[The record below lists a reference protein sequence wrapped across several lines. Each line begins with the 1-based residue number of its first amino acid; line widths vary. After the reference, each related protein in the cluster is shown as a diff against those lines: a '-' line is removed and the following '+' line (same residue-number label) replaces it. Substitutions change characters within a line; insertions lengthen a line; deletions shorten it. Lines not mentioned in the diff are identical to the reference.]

1 MNAPV
6 TSLKTVAET
15 ELSALFANAAP
26 AHGSSMRQQAFE
38 RFEKAGLPHRRIE
51 AWHYT
56 NLRSLM
62 QHAAPLAGE
71 PAEVVS
77 NKRPWSLV
85 EDDKVFAFVDGWLV
99 KSPKLPNGVRASSL
113 AEVMAKTPDSIAG
126 HFNKASDLS
135 GDIVTSL
142 NTAFMTGGLL
152 IEVDAGAVINEPLS
166 FAFETT
172 GETAS
177 FARIVVSVGDGA
189 AITLIETHRGSAGAA
204 AQENTVMEISVGQN
218 AMVEHVRVNTADV
231 KAQTLSTLAV
241 SVAEKAVFNSL
252 SFTTG
257 AALSRH
263 QVFARVHGDDAKL
276 GIRGVTLI
284 RGQQL
289 SDSTLVVEHAALN
302 GESRE
307 LFKTVVDENARGVF
321 QGKIIVKPYAQ
332 KTDGQMASNALLLGE
347 HSAMNCKPE
356 LEIFADDVQCAHGA
370 TVGDLDT
377 ELLFYL
383 RSRGIQRKDAEA
395 LMIQAF
401 AGAALEHVSHE
412 GLRAVLVDMTE
423 KWLQARA

>member
-6 TSLKTVAET
+6 TLLKTTAET
-15 ELSALFANAAP
+15 ELTALFAA
-26 AHGSSMRQQAFE
+26 SQQFSESALRKTAFQ
-38 RFEKAGLPHRRIE
+38 RFEDAGLPHRRIE

-62 QHAAPLAGE
+62 RNAAPLAAE
-71 PAEVVS
+71 PTAEVA

-85 EDDKVFAFVDGWLV
+85 EHDDVFSFVDGWLV
-99 KSPKLPNGVRASSL
+99 KSPKLPKGVTAHSL
-113 AEVMAKTPDSIAG
+113 AEVMTTAPDRLSG
-126 HFNKASDLS
+126 HLNKAADLS
-135 GDIVTSL
+135 DDVVTSL

-152 IEVDAGAVINEPLS
+152 IEVAASAVIKEPLS

-177 FARIVVSVGDGA
+177 FARIIVSVGDGA
-189 AITLIETHRGSAGAA
+189 SLTLIETHRGLAGAA
-204 AQENTVMEISVGQN
+204 AQENTVIEISVGEK
-218 AMVEHVRVNTADV
+218 ATVEHVRINTADV

-241 SVAEKAVFNSL
+241 SVAEKAEFNSL

-284 RGQQL
+284 RGEQI

-307 LFKTVVDENARGVF
+307 LFKTVVDEEARGVF
-321 QGKIIVKPYAQ
+321 QGKIIVKPHAQ
-332 KTDGQMASNALLLGE
+332 KTDGQMASNALLIGE

-412 GLRAVLVDMTE
+412 GLRDVLTSMTE
-423 KWLQARA
+423 EWLQARA

>member
-6 TSLKTVAET
+6 TSLKTTAET
-15 ELSALFANAAP
+15 ELAALFAGSQQLNA
-26 AHGSSMRQQAFE
+26 SVMRKNAFA
-38 RFEKAGLPHRRIE
+38 RFEDAGLPHRRIE

-62 QHAAPLAGE
+62 RHAAPLAAE
-71 PAEVVS
+71 PTVELAS
-77 NKRPWSLV
+77 KRPWSLV
-85 EDDKVFAFVDGWLV
+85 EHDDVFSFVDGWLV
-99 KSPKLPNGVRASSL
+99 KSPKLPKGVVASSGDAVYNKL
-113 AEVMAKTPDSIAG
+113 KQKPDAVSVA
-126 HFNKASDLS
+126 D
-135 GDIVTSL
+135 DIVTSL
-142 NTAFMTGGLL
+142 NTAFMTGMLL
-152 IEVDAGAVINEPLS
+152 IEVAAGAAIKEPMS

-172 GETAS
+172 SETAS
-177 FARIVVSVGDGA
+177 FARIIISVGEGA
-189 AITLIETHRGSAGAA
+189 SLTLIETHRGKLGSA
-204 AQENTVMEISVGQN
+204 AQENTVIEISVGKN
-218 AMVEHVRVNTADV
+218 ARVEHVRINTADV

-241 SVAEKAVFNSL
+241 SVAEKAEFNSL

-284 RGQQL
+284 RGEQHA
-289 SDSTLVVEHAALN
+289 DSTLVVEHCALN

-307 LFKTVVDENARGVF
+307 LFKTVVDEEARGVF
-321 QGKIIVKPYAQ
+321 QGKIIVKPNAQ

-383 RSRGIQRKDAEA
+383 RSRGISRKDAEA

-412 GLRAVLVDMTE
+412 GLRGVLTHMTE
-423 KWLQARA
+423 EWLQARR